1 MLRTLHLN
9 RLLPPPLIM
18 CRSELERVTAE
29 VAQLQ
34 KASDERSA
42 RVVTLRDSI
51 KSMESGSQEAL
62 SSASEHRKVAAEL
75 QGECVVAFAFQF

>member
-1 MLRTLHLN
+1 MFCTLRLN
-9 RLLPPPLIM
+9 RLLPTPLIL
-18 CRSELERVTAE
+18 CPSELERVSAE

-42 RVVTLRDSI
+42 RVLTLRDSI

-75 QGECVVAFAFQF
+75 QGECVVAFAF